1 VFSLKT
7 IYGIIKKE
15 ELLEEMNRLPGLKP
29 WVSGIR
35 RNNLR
40 FAPGGHSS
48 PGLKAWSFLAD
59 FINYSRS
66 IDFSILPFLCYT
78 IIGNQ

>member
-1 VFSLKT
+1 LDAPADQIKDILERTLSLIGVK
-7 IYGIIKKE
+7 YNYKGVVLLGLKKK
-15 ELLEEMNRLPGLKP
+15 NPLPGLKP

-59 FINYSRS
+59 FIILR
-66 IDFSILPFLCYT
+66 ID
-78 IIGNQ
+78 